1 MEILLATKNKNKF
14 IELKNIFDRSNS
26 KLELLFYQDLIEVE
40 EDKETIFDNAKKKA
54 IEVYKEYQK
63 PVISDDSGLFVDS
76 LDGEPGVKSARYAG
90 EQATDQ
96 DNIEKLLGELENK
109 KNRKASFKTVLF
121 FYDGEKEITTE
132 GILEGEIT
140 FEPRGENGFGYD
152 PVFETQPPIFWK
164 PVTVEQALEELM
176 PKTLAELSLNQ
187 KTRIS
192 HRKIATE
199 KMVTLLSETFKE

>member
-152 PVFETQPPIFWK
+152 PVFETQPPIYWK

>member
-109 KNRKASFKTVLF
+109 KNRKAFFKTVLF

-152 PVFETQPPIFWK
+152 PVFETQPPIYGR

>member
-109 KNRKASFKTVLF
+109 KNRKAFFKTVLF

-152 PVFETQPPIFWK
+152 PVFETQPPIYWK

>member
-152 PVFETQPPIFWK
+152 PVFETQPPIYGR

>member
-132 GILEGEIT
+132 GSLEGEIT